1 MKRAKQGLSKHGI
14 LKTKIGLICGKKKRG
29 EEGEKRKKKR
39 KRKKKEDSSQDQAKV
54 WKLTLIM
61 DSMRLC
67 MNFHAWLVSSLS
79 PNFGFF

>member
-29 EEGEKRKKKR
+29 EEGEKRKKK
-39 KRKKKEDSSQDQAKV
+39 EDSSQDQAKV
-54 WKLTLIM
+54 WELTLIM